1 MNLSQSQDTPYL
13 SDVAGCARC
22 SLRQSRSHVGIF
34 GNAVPGRLG
43 SERWFCSV
51 SMAVQEALLVDC
63 DIEVKV
69 SRLDSKGTVDI
80 FIRLAILCLE

>member
-1 MNLSQSQDTPYL
+1 MFPATVEVPY
-13 SDVAGCARC
+13 GHMWK
-22 SLRQSRSHVGIF
+22 RSS
-34 GNAVPGRLG
+34 GRLG

-69 SRLDSKGTVDI
+69 SRLDSKCTVDI
-80 FIRLAILCLE
+80 FNRLAILCLE